1 MAKHFQCGTLFTG
14 NDDTAAAD
22 QTIIAEGDR
31 ITYVGATATAPKP
44 GKGDQTI
51 DYSDAFVM
59 PGMIDVHVHISYGN
73 AMNEEDIDLYSPV
86 EFRAIRAMMAAQQVL
101 RAGVTSMADP
111 AITGRVTL
119 AVRDAIDAGLYVGPR
134 ITSSGRQITARQGLS
149 DYYPT
154 WIGVPDTSV
163 GTLVKNTVEA
173 IEEIRVQVKD
183 GVDMI
188 KLAADGFF
196 MNARTG
202 ELAGCF
208 SQDELDAMVTESHR
222 LGKKVISHARGR
234 EGIIQSAKAG
244 CDIIFHAFYIDQEG
258 IDLCLEKDLAI
269 CPTFALLVNGA
280 EFTQPTDGNAGVVDL
295 LEKIYVDGCENL
307 RKAKDAGVRFL
318 IGTDSGF
325 AITPYGEWHAR
336 ELEFFVTG
344 LGFSHGEALQIA
356 TSGNAAMLRHSADV
370 GVLAEGRLG
379 DFLVLDANPLEDI
392 KVVQDRR
399 NIRAIYMGADEVKVP
414 DHVYNPATMSHFSY
428 DMWSEEY
435 SQEKVATMKVRSIAA
450 E

>member
-14 NDDTAAAD
+14 SDDTAAAD
-22 QTIIAEGDR
+22 QTIVAEGDR
-31 ITYVGATATAPKP
+31 ITYVGATASAPKP
-44 GKGDQTI
+44 AKGDQTI
-51 DYSDAFVM
+51 DYSDAFVL

-134 ITSSGRQITARQGLS
+134 ITSSGRQLTARQGLS
-149 DYYPT
+149 DYYPS
-154 WIGVPDTSV
+154 WIGCPDTSV
-163 GTLVKNTVEA
+163 GLLVKNTEEA
-173 IEEIRVQVKD
+173 IEEIRYQVKD

-188 KLAADGFF
+188 KLAADGIY
-196 MNARTG
+196 MNPRTG
-202 ELAGCF
+202 ELGGCF
-208 SQDELDAMVTESHR
+208 AQDELDAMVTEAHR

-234 EGIIQSAKAG
+234 EGVIQSAIAG

-269 CPTFALLVNGA
+269 CPTFALMVNGA
-280 EFTQPTDGNAGVVDL
+280 EFTQPSDGNAGVVDL
-295 LEKIYVDGCENL
+295 MKKIYFDGCENL

-336 ELEFFVTG
+336 EIEFFVSG

-356 TSGNAAMLRHSADV
+356 TGGNAAMLRNSADV
-370 GVLAEGRLG
+370 GVLSEGRLG
-379 DFLVLDANPLEDI
+379 DFLVLDANPLDDI
-392 KVVQDRR
+392 KAVQDRS
-399 NIRAIYMGADEVKVP
+399 NIRAIYMGADQVTVP
-414 DHVYNPATMSHFSY
+414 DHVYDPATMSHFSY
-428 DMWSEEY
+428 DMWSDEY
-435 SQEKVATMKVRSIAA
+435 TQEKVARLKVRSIAA

>member
-1 MAKHFQCGTLFTG
+1 MAKHFKCGTLFTG
-14 NDDTAAAD
+14 AGTGAVSDHTIVAD
-22 QTIIAEGDR
+22 GDR
-31 ITYVGATATAPKP
+31 ITFVGPSDNAPKA
-44 GKGDQTI
+44 GNGDKTV

-59 PGMIDVHVHISYGN
+59 PGLIDVHVHISYGN

-101 RAGVTSMADP
+101 NAGVTSMADP

-134 ITSSGRQITARQGLS
+134 ITSSGRQITARQGLA

-154 WIGVPDTSV
+154 WIGCPDTSV
-163 GTLVKNTVEA
+163 GLLVRNTEEA

-183 GVDMI
+183 GVDMV
-188 KLAADGFF
+188 KLAADGFY
-196 MNARTG
+196 MNPRTG
-202 ELAGCF
+202 ELGGCF
-208 SQDELDAMVTESHR
+208 AQDELDAMVTECHR

-234 EGIIQSAKAG
+234 EAVVQSAKAG

-269 CPTFALLVNGA
+269 CPTFALMVNGA

-295 LEKIYVDGCENL
+295 MKQIYIDGCENL

-336 ELEFFVTG
+336 ELEFFVNG
-344 LGFSHGEALQIA
+344 LGFTTGEALQIV
-356 TSGNAAMLRHSADV
+356 TSGNATMLPHAADV
-370 GVLAEGRLG
+370 GQLSEGRLG
-379 DFLVLDANPLEDI
+379 DLLVLDANPLEDI
-392 KVVQDRR
+392 KVLQDKSK
-399 NIRAIYMGADEVKVP
+399 IRAIYLAAELVKVP
-414 DHVYNPATMSHFSY
+414 DHIYNPATMSHFSY
-428 DMWSEEY
+428 DMWSDEY
-435 SQEKVATMKVRSIAA
+435 TQEKVAGIKVRSIAA

>member
-14 NDDTAAAD
+14 TDIGAVSDHTIVAD
-22 QTIIAEGDR
+22 GER
-31 ITYVGATATAPKP
+31 ITYVGPSATAPKP
-44 GKGDQTI
+44 ERGDETV
-51 DYSDAFVM
+51 DHSDAFVM
-59 PGMIDVHVHISYGN
+59 PGLIDVHVHISYGN
-73 AMNEEDIDLYSPV
+73 AMNEEDIDLYAPV

-101 RAGVTSMADP
+101 KAGVTSMADP

-134 ITSSGRQITARQGLS
+134 ITSSGRQITSRQGLS

-154 WIGVPDTSV
+154 WIGCPDTSV
-163 GTLVKNTVEA
+163 GLLVRNVEEA
-173 IEEIRVQVKD
+173 VEEIRVQVKD

-188 KLAADGFF
+188 KLAADGVYV
-196 MNARTG
+196 NPRTG
-202 ELAGCF
+202 ELGGCF

-244 CDIIFHAFYIDQEG
+244 CDIIFHAFYIDDEG

-269 CPTFALLVNGA
+269 CPTFALMVNGA
-280 EFTQPTDGNAGVVDL
+280 EFTQPTDGNAGIVDL
-295 LEKIYVDGCENL
+295 MKQIYIDGCENL
-307 RKAKDAGVRFL
+307 RRAKDAGVRFL
-318 IGTDSGF
+318 AGTDSGF

-336 ELEFFVTG
+336 ELEFLVNG
-344 LGFSHGEALQIA
+344 LGFTNGEALQIA
-356 TSGNAAMLRHSADV
+356 TSGNATMLRHAADV
-370 GVLAEGRLG
+370 GQLAEGRLG
-379 DFLVLDANPLEDI
+379 DFLALDANPLDDI
-392 KVVQDRR
+392 KVLQDKSK
-399 NIRAIYMGADEVKVP
+399 IRAIYLGAEEVDVP

-435 SQEKVATMKVRSIAA
+435 TQEKVAGMQTRSIAA

>member
-14 NDDTAAAD
+14 VGDSAASD
-22 QTIIAEGDR
+22 QTIVADGER
-31 ITYVGATATAPKP
+31 ITYVSPSADAPKA
-44 GKGDQTI
+44 GQGDQTL

-59 PGMIDVHVHISYGN
+59 PGLIDVHVHISYGN

-101 RAGVTSMADP
+101 KAGVTSMADP

-154 WIGVPDTSV
+154 WIGCPDTSV
-163 GTLVKNTVEA
+163 GTLVKNTEEA

-202 ELAGCF
+202 ELACCF
-208 SQDELDAMVTESHR
+208 SQDELDAMVTECHR

-234 EGIIQSAKAG
+234 EGVVQSAKAG
-244 CDIIFHAFYIDQEG
+244 CDIIFHAFYIDDEG

-269 CPTFALLVNGA
+269 CPTFALMVNGA

-295 LEKIYVDGCENL
+295 MKQSYFDGCENL
-307 RKAKDAGVRFL
+307 RKAKDAGIRFL

-336 ELEFFVTG
+336 ELEFFVNG
-344 LGFSHGEALQIA
+344 LGFTPAEALRCA
-356 TSGNAAMLRHSADV
+356 TSGNATMLRHAGDV

-379 DFLVLDANPLEDI
+379 DFLVLDANPLDDI
-392 KVVQDRR
+392 KALQDKK
-399 NIRAIYMGADEVKVP
+399 NIRAIFMGADEVSVP

-428 DMWSEEY
+428 DMWSDEY
-435 SQEKVATMKVRSIAA
+435 TQEKVAGMKVRSIAA